1 MLVIER
7 SKLYWNLYINDIPIL
22 EILNSV
28 KRIAVRCRL
37 NSRLQLEHCGIAKI
51 SF

>member
-7 SKLYWNLYINDIPIL
+7 SKLHWNLSINDIPIL

-28 KRIAVRCRL
+28 KEITVRCRL
-37 NSRLQLEHCGIAKI
+37 NSRLQSELCGIAKI
-51 SF
+51 SI